1 MAYDEILEK
10 QEKRLREEFENE
22 KLNTLQELEAKR
34 IDNEGKLKTEI
45 ELLKVQQMILQC
57 NNEMLESERENLILN
72 QASTEELNVCVPT
85 TESNEKEFFDRLNAI
100 MTKPSKKL
108 LHKVNLMV
116 SYGRVIRLDYI
127 DIIYSIYYY

>member
-127 DIIYSIYYY
+127 DIIYSIYY

>member
-127 DIIYSIYYY
+127 NIIYSIYY

>member
-116 SYGRVIRLDYI
+116 SYGSDKIRLY
-127 DIIYSIYYY
+127 